1 MKHILIFIFIL
12 FHFIC
17 RAEYD
22 STYVLSVTQKY
33 AIPENVSNGDYVGLW
48 RKTWTWKSAGKITY
62 AIEKNFNN
70 AFTINSSTGLLT
82 ISDASKING
91 KITDQDQ
98 LINLIIRTTDS
109 DEGFELDTA
118 KIWIKENSFCVFID
132 YTYNGIEKGK
142 RLQPFNDLDDVDKTP
157 GHGYFIKRGTRF
169 KQGQTIMKGH
179 IATIKNPTIFG
190 AYGSGDLPVFDG
202 RGEGYCFEFGNSA
215 NPDSEKVVN
224 VKFYDLAI
232 KGYTRSAWKLLRK
245 SSFCGWYNCVSDSN
259 ALRYAEAQL
268 IINTS
273 NYLDSLE
280 YLPNEVIN
288 CTFNRTLDD
297 PDRRESSSLIKCGNG
312 PLTTINCYFSNSNN
326 SAWRTT
332 CGPGSSLK
340 HSVIVNSGNKG
351 VQLRDNNITIED
363 VRIINSGNN
372 GIQVTGNVT
381 PTSYMPHSVIIKNCY
396 IEQGGKD
403 ASIVVSELTPEFT
416 VAKNIVIEDCY
427 IKDGVV
433 GIKSNN
439 NHNLIIGR
447 NTISGVSSHPI
458 WLYSKYP
465 NKIINPQIRNNGLSK
480 PDDILIENGVN
491 VSLLNNLK

>member
-1 MKHILIFIFIL
+1 LKHILIFIFIL

-179 IATIKNPTIFG
+179 IATIKNPTIF
-190 AYGSGDLPVFDG
+190 
-202 RGEGYCFEFGNSA
+202 
-215 NPDSEKVVN
+215 
-224 VKFYDLAI
+224 
-232 KGYTRSAWKLLRK
+232 
-245 SSFCGWYNCVSDSN
+245 
-259 ALRYAEAQL
+259 
-268 IINTS
+268 
-273 NYLDSLE
+273 
-280 YLPNEVIN
+280 
-288 CTFNRTLDD
+288 
-297 PDRRESSSLIKCGNG
+297 
-312 PLTTINCYFSNSNN
+312 
-326 SAWRTT
+326 
-332 CGPGSSLK
+332 
-340 HSVIVNSGNKG
+340 
-351 VQLRDNNITIED
+351 
-363 VRIINSGNN
+363 
-372 GIQVTGNVT
+372 
-381 PTSYMPHSVIIKNCY
+381 
-396 IEQGGKD
+396 
-403 ASIVVSELTPEFT
+403 
-416 VAKNIVIEDCY
+416 
-427 IKDGVV
+427 
-433 GIKSNN
+433 
-439 NHNLIIGR
+439 
-447 NTISGVSSHPI
+447 
-458 WLYSKYP
+458 
-465 NKIINPQIRNNGLSK
+465 
-480 PDDILIENGVN
+480 
-491 VSLLNNLK
+491 